1 MKISLWAVVILS
13 LQGCNSSFIPFKNT
27 APTEEG
33 GAMVE
38 AAQPNAQGSPLREDI
53 LNPRRSVDQLL
64 LQRLT
69 LCNQPEEQRHATL
82 DGFDVTAHE
91 VNGVDEKRL
100 SQLLLAS
107 CDPAVSP
114 GVLNQ
119 LLADLTTAGT
129 WPEEY
134 AAFFDLLITG
144 QRAYAA
150 VEKVYLELK
159 SEHEKT
165 IQGLSEIE
173 AQIEMHSVKTSP

>member
-1 MKISLWAVVILS
+1 MKIRLWALVLLL
-13 LQGCNSSFIPFKNT
+13 LQGCSSLMPFKTN
-27 APTEEG
+27 APIADEK
-33 GAMVE
+33 
-38 AAQPNAQGSPLREDI
+38 PLVAPLSESSEQAGDDI
-53 LNPRRSVDQLL
+53 LNPRRGVDQLL

-69 LCNQPEEQRHATL
+69 VCNQPEEQRQAAMKR
-82 DGFDVTAHE
+82 FEVVAHE

-100 SQLLLAS
+100 NQLLLAS

-114 GVLNQ
+114 GILNQ

-134 AAFFDLLITG
+134 AAFFDLLISG

-173 AQIEMHSVKTSP
+173 AQIEMHSAETSP